1 MKSILCIATTLYMM
15 SSCLEL
21 PTAAV
26 SHLHPTTQNQLDL
39 AGGLKEAL
47 DHGIRKQVVKLTAV
61 DGFYKNELVKIM
73 MPEELQRV
81 DKALRKVGLGSL
93 ADEGVLMLNRAA
105 EDAVKEATPIFVN
118 AVKNISIADA
128 KSIIMGDNRAATTF
142 LETQT
147 TQPLYTQFKPVIQQ
161 SFAKVGADKVW
172 NQIISKYNG
181 LPLVKKVNPDLTDY
195 TTRKALTGVF
205 TMIALEE
212 QNIRS
217 NLTARPTKLLQQVF
231 ALQDRK

>member
-1 MKSILCIATTLYMM
+1 
-15 SSCLEL
+15 
-21 PTAAV
+21 
-26 SHLHPTTQNQLDL
+26 
-39 AGGLKEAL
+39 
-47 DHGIRKQVVKLTAV
+47 
-61 DGFYKNELVKIM
+61 
-73 MPEELQRV
+73 MPDELQRI

-105 EDAVKEATPIFVN
+105 EDAVKDAIPIFVN

-128 KSIIMGDNRAATTF
+128 KSIIMGNNRAATTF

-147 TQPLYTQFKPVIQQ
+147 TQSLYTQFKPVIQQ

-212 QNIRS
+212 QNIRT
-217 NLTARPTKLLQQVF
+217 NLNMRPTKLLQQVF